1 MLRAELSIVSMALFR
16 ISEVYNE
23 ILVENRIFGTP
34 PLYSAPVG
42 DDPISISQ
50 SCLLWKNYNDVAI
63 AGDEKV

>member
-42 DDPISISQ
+42 MTPSAFHSRV
-50 SCLLWKNYNDVAI
+50 SCGKTTMMWL
-63 AGDEKV
+63 